1 MAFQDL
7 LDQVGGR
14 GRFHILQ
21 IVFYSIFNLIVY
33 PHVLLESFTAIVPG
47 HRCWVHILDNDTVS
61 ANSTGILNQDALLR
75 ISIPL
80 DSNLRPDKCHRFLHL
95 QWGLLHLNG
104 TFPNTNELDT
114 EPCVD
119 GWVYDQSSFP
129 STIVTEWDL
138 VCESQSLKSVTKFL
152 FMAGMLVGNIIFG
165 HLSDRF
171 GRKLILRW
179 CFLQLAVTDTCA
191 AFAPTFFIY
200 CTLRFLAG
208 FSTMTILTNS
218 VMLIVEWTVPQF
230 QATGI
235 AMTICGACV
244 GQMILGGLAFAI
256 RDWHTLQLVTSVP
269 LFVLF
274 LSSRWLMESARW
286 LIMTNKPEEA
296 LKALRKAALWNGRKN
311 AGDALTMEVLRSSMQ
326 EELEAAQKKISLR
339 DIFRT
344 PTLRRRICLM
354 SFVRFSV
361 YMSFYGLIL
370 HIQHI
375 GSNVFLSQVLFGLV
389 NIPSSYIAVL
399 ALNHIGRRICQMI
412 FFFFLGISIL
422 ITTFLPKE
430 MQTLRL
436 SLSSLGVSVSAAAIV
451 SSSTHGNELIPTIIR
466 ATVTGILGIAAY
478 IGAALSPLLMILTVY
493 SPHLPWITYGIFSI
507 LAGLIVSLLPETRN
521 QPLPDSIQDVEKE
534 RKASRKVKQEDPFM
548 KVTQF

>member
-14 GRFHILQ
+14 GRFHTLQ
-21 IVFYSIFNLIVY
+21 MVFYSILNLIAY
-33 PHVLLESFTAIVPG
+33 PHILLESFTAIVPG

-152 FMAGMLVGNIIFG
+152 FMAGMLMGNIIFG

-179 CFLQLAVTDTCA
+179 CFLQLAVADTCA

-230 QATGI
+230 QAMGI
-235 AMTICGACV
+235 AMITCGACV
-244 GQMILGGLAFAI
+244 GQMILGGLAFVI

-311 AGDALTMEVLRSSMQ
+311 AGDTLTMEVLRSSMQ

-339 DIFRT
+339 DIFCT

-354 SFVRFSV
+354 SFVRFAV

-370 HIQHI
+370 HIQQI

-399 ALNHIGRRICQMI
+399 ALNYIGRRICQMI
-412 FFFFLGISIL
+412 FFSFLGISIL

-436 SLSSLGVSVSAAAIV
+436 SLSSLGVGVSAAAVV
-451 SSSTHGNELIPTIIR
+451 SSSIHGNELMPTIIR

-521 QPLPDSIQDVEKE
+521 QPLPDSIQDVEKQ

>member
-7 LDQVGGR
+7 LDQVGGW

-21 IVFYSIFNLIVY
+21 MVFYSILSLIAY
-33 PHVLLESFTAIVPG
+33 PHILLESFTAIVPG

-119 GWVYDQSSFP
+119 GWVYDQSSFL
-129 STIVTEWDL
+129 STIVTE
-138 VCESQSLKSVTKFL
+138 
-152 FMAGMLVGNIIFG
+152 
-165 HLSDRF
+165 
-171 GRKLILRW
+171 
-179 CFLQLAVTDTCA
+179 LAVTDTCA

-208 FSTMTILTNS
+208 SSTMTILANS

-230 QATGI
+230 QATGL
-235 AMTICGACV
+235 AMTVCGACV

-256 RDWHTLQLVTSVP
+256 RDWHTLQLVSSVP

-296 LKALRKAALWNGRKN
+296 LKALRKVALWNGRKN
-311 AGDALTMEVLRSSMQ
+311 AGDTLTMEVLRSSMQ

-361 YMSFYGLIL
+361 YMSFYGLVL

-375 GSNVFLSQVLFGLV
+375 GSNVFLSQVIFGLV

-399 ALNHIGRRICQMI
+399 ALNHIGRRTCQMI
-412 FFFFLGISIL
+412 FLPFLGISIL

-436 SLSSLGVSVSAAAIV
+436 SLSALGVGVCSAAVV
-451 SSSTHGNELIPTIIR
+451 SSSTHGNELIPTVIR
-466 ATVTGILGIAAY
+466 ATVTGILGMAGY

-521 QPLPDSIQDVEKE
+521 QPLPDSIQDVEKQ

>member
-7 LDQVGGR
+7 LDQVGGW
-14 GRFHILQ
+14 GRFHTLQ
-21 IVFYSIFNLIVY
+21 VVFYSILNLIVY

-119 GWVYDQSSFP
+119 GWVYDQSFFL

-208 FSTMTILTNS
+208 FSTMTVLTNS

-235 AMTICGACV
+235 AMTICGACI

-256 RDWHTLQLVTSVP
+256 RDWHTLQLVSSVP

-274 LSSRWLMESARW
+274 LFSRWLMESARW

-311 AGDALTMEVLRSSMQ
+311 VGDTLTIEVF
-326 EELEAAQKKISLR
+326 SL
-339 DIFRT
+339 
-344 PTLRRRICLM
+344 
-354 SFVRFSV
+354 
-361 YMSFYGLIL
+361 
-370 HIQHI
+370 H
-375 GSNVFLSQVLFGLV
+375 VFLWPDSPHPAHWKQCFPVPGSLWPSQHRIQLYCGFGTESYR
-389 NIPSSYIAVL
+389 PS
-399 ALNHIGRRICQMI
+399 NMPDD
-412 FFFFLGISIL
+412 FL
-422 ITTFLPKE
+422 FLPWNLHSDHHISA
-430 MQTLRL
+430 QRNADPA
-436 SLSSLGVSVSAAAIV
+436 SFFVIPGSRSFCSSCCEFFYPWKRTNPYHNQGNC
-451 SSSTHGNELIPTIIR
+451 HGNPGDCCLCWGS
-466 ATVTGILGIAAY
+466 AV
-478 IGAALSPLLMILTVY
+478 SPLNDPECVFSPPALDHVWNLLHPRQSYCLT
-493 SPHLPWITYGIFSI
+493 SS
-507 LAGLIVSLLPETRN
+507 
-521 QPLPDSIQDVEKE
+521 
-534 RKASRKVKQEDPFM
+534 
-548 KVTQF
+548 